1 MCTLINDINLYL
13 ACFRAMQELPGFEWG
28 QWPVW
33 TTPLLVMKTIVI
45 PEGPSGAI
53 EQLPVANLRKE
64 RLFRDQ
70 LDPLQVPD
78 ELLLR

>member
-1 MCTLINDINLYL
+1 MTCLNH
-13 ACFRAMQELPGFEWG
+13 P
-28 QWPVW
+28 PVGDEDN
-33 TTPLLVMKTIVI
+33 VI